1 MRNLCQ
7 LVLLGLVLLIPSQ
20 TAAWAAPEMTAD
32 EIFAKS
38 QAVMAAP
45 IQYRMV
51 MGEVESIVS
60 MKDLGG
66 EIGVASRVE
75 TVNPVIE
82 QTTITTAKYA
92 YEWQPNTG
100 RSHDLEGI
108 GSAGL
113 GPKGVGGL
121 RRLHAERTFGDR
133 TIGQP
138 AHCTCK
144 DVPALALLRQPRN
157 SRCARRL
164 SLLSR
169 PPRPWPER

>member
-7 LVLLGLVLLIPSQ
+7 LVLLGSVLLIPSQ

-60 MKDLGG
+60 MKDLAG

-75 TVNPVIE
+75 MVNPVIE

-92 YEWQPNTG
+92 YEWPPNTG
-100 RSHDLEGI
+100 RSQDLEAI

-113 GPKGVGGL
+113 RPEGVGGL
-121 RRLHAERTFGDR
+121 RRPMPS
-133 TIGQP
+133 QP
-138 AHCTCK
+138 SAIEQSANQPTE
-144 DVPALALLRQPRN
+144 PAKTA
-157 SRCARRL
+157 
-164 SLLSR
+164 
-169 PPRPWPER
+169 RPWLFYGNLAILAALVG